1 MMRAT
6 LRETVAARTAQPPLH
21 EAVLVVSPHAG
32 NSQKL
37 ARAQRLI
44 GKRGIR
50 VTTRLDVA
58 DIDRLPAVLDG
69 AGGPRLVI
77 AAGGDGTVGSV
88 AGCLAGTEHVLAIM
102 PLGTANDFARS
113 LDIPVHPRLAAM
125 LMASGRIIEVDVGRL
140 VRPHEPTRY
149 FVHAATCGI
158 NVNFAKLAT
167 RASVR
172 ARLGRLTYLAA
183 AAYALRERVAF
194 TCVLHHDR
202 GAEQLRLLQL
212 SVINAPIVGGP
223 LGLSVEGS
231 RPDDHRLAVLAVEDV
246 AIPRLVIAGLLLL
259 LRVRRPVAGVRALQV
274 AGLLV
279 ESGHRSRCP
288 STASSAPTCPVS
300 STRFRAACA
309 C

>member
-1 MMRAT
+1 
-6 LRETVAARTAQPPLH
+6 
-21 EAVLVVSPHAG
+21 
-32 NSQKL
+32 
-37 ARAQRLI
+37 
-44 GKRGIR
+44 
-50 VTTRLDVA
+50 
-58 DIDRLPAVLDG
+58 
-69 AGGPRLVI
+69 VI

-113 LDIPVHPRLAAM
+113 LDIPVNPRLAAM
-125 LMASGRIIEVDVGRL
+125 LMASGRITEVDVGRVL
-140 VRPHEPTRY
+140 RPGEPTGY

-158 NVNFAKLAT
+158 NVSFAKLAT

-183 AAYALRERVAF
+183 GLTRRRAVRLHLRAASQRR
-194 TCVLHHDR
+194 H
-202 GAEQLRLLQL
+202 EQLRLLQL

-259 LRVRRPVAGVRALQV
+259 LRVRRPIAGVRALDV
-274 AGLLV
+274 ASLSV
-279 ESGHRSRCP
+279 ESGQPLSLALDGELG
-288 STASSAPTCPVS
+288 ASLPVS
-300 STRFRAACA
+300 STPSPAACA